1 MSGRLFGANG
11 PNHGDVRRP
20 LPPTG
25 IGRGQAEDKN
35 QLQSLS
41 RNSYSDDTLRW
52 LGEKRP
58 RKGRDRELCLRPF
71 RHRRSSSGAGEIY
84 KYQEISLP
92 TKGSTMS
99 FGADERRGEFPSS
112 PMQAGDASEP
122 PPLIAEDDEEMT
134 THGSNEWATLCRAM
148 EKPCDGIVP
157 SQVQSRGRRVCGVA
171 TGSGDT
177 VEDTFLPWLWKH
189 VHPGLLLARGV
200 QDKEEPMNW
209 LVQTITHYRGMGRMG
224 STDLTWS
231 HGTAMQQIELLRRGF
246 FPRRDVIK
254 W

>member
-1 MSGRLFGANG
+1 MDDNG
-11 PNHGDVRRP
+11 MADVE
-20 LPPTG
+20 LMG
-25 IGRGQAEDKN
+25 GGG
-35 QLQSLS
+35 LQFFCG
-41 RNSYSDDTLRW
+41 NSVLTVNDA
-52 LGEKRP
+52 K
-58 RKGRDRELCLRPF
+58 
-71 RHRRSSSGAGEIY
+71 HNAMMIHRSSMDPFDLG
-84 KYQEISLP
+84 LP
-92 TKGSTMS
+92 
-99 FGADERRGEFPSS
+99 F
-112 PMQAGDASEP
+112 GDASEP

-134 THGSNEWATLCRAM
+134 THGSNEWATLCRAI

-157 SQVQSRGRRVCGVA
+157 SQVQSRGRRVCGVT

-177 VEDTFLPWLWKH
+177 VEDTLLPWLWKY

-209 LVQTITHYRGMGRMG
+209 LVQTITHYRGMGRIG